1 MMMHFWSL
9 QSLIKQGL
17 SEAMSNSSDVLVIG
31 AGLAGLSAA
40 IKLQEAG
47 RDVRIIESS
56 DRPGGRVTSDIID
69 GFICDRGFQL
79 INSKYPALQALNV
92 IQEIDFIKAPRVI
105 EVALGNQRRAL
116 GDPRVAPW
124 TALDK
129 ATGSIPEKLSLLRF
143 LAASPKEN
151 QSVEDVLNSSG
162 SVYVRALRPFL
173 QGVFLTDPKNVD
185 ARYGQS
191 IVKSFVTGSPG
202 IPRKGVAELSKALA
216 ARVDSITYG
225 VQADSIEGNVVRT
238 SAGDFKA
245 ATIIVATD
253 ATTATQLLGLNEVPR
268 MAGCITWYHAVA
280 TNPSG
285 SGRLIVDGQN
295 RGPII
300 NSLVISDISTDYAPV
315 GQHLVSTTTDLG
327 ATESDVR
334 RHLAI
339 VWGIST
345 HDWQL
350 IAKYEIPAALP
361 IQSIGRALTQQVK
374 VSEGLYVVGDHR
386 AVPSQQGA
394 LFSGNLAAELILN
407 QS

>member
-1 MMMHFWSL
+1 MMHFWSL

-17 SEAMSNSSDVLVIG
+17 SEAMSNSSDVLVVG

-47 RDVRIIESS
+47 RNVWVIESS

-116 GDPRVAPW
+116 GDPQVAPW

-129 ATGSIPEKLSLLRF
+129 ATGTIPEKLSLLRF
-143 LAASPKEN
+143 LAASPKDN
-151 QSVEDVLNSSG
+151 QSVEDVLSSSG

-216 ARVDSITYG
+216 ARVDSISYG
-225 VQADSIEGNVVRT
+225 VQADSIEGKVVRT

-245 ATIIVATD
+245 TTIIVATD
-253 ATTATQLLGLNEVPR
+253 ATTATQLLGLNEVAR

-285 SGRLIVDGQN
+285 SGRLVVDGQN

-300 NSLVISDISTDYAPV
+300 NSIVISDISSDYAPV

-339 VWGIST
+339 MWGIST

-361 IQSIGRALTQQVK
+361 IQSIGRALTQPVK

-407 QS
+407 QG

>member
-1 MMMHFWSL
+1 
-9 QSLIKQGL
+9 
-17 SEAMSNSSDVLVIG
+17 MSSSSDVLVIG

-40 IKLQEAG
+40 IKLQQAG

-56 DRPGGRVTSDIID
+56 DRPGGRVTSDNID

-129 ATGSIPEKLSLLRF
+129 ATGTIPEKLSLLRF
-143 LAASPKEN
+143 LAMAPKEN
-151 QSVEDVLNSSG
+151 QSVEDVLKSSG
-162 SVYVRALRPFL
+162 SVYIRALRPFL

-202 IPRKGVAELSKALA
+202 IPRKGVAELSKVLA
-216 ARVDSITYG
+216 ARVNSISYG
-225 VQADSIEGNVVRT
+225 VQADSLEGKVVRT
-238 SAGDFKA
+238 STGDFTA

-253 ATTATQLLGLNEVPR
+253 ATTATQLLGLNEVAR
-268 MAGCITWYHAVA
+268 MAACITWYHAV
-280 TNPSG
+280 TNNPSG
-285 SGRLIVDGQN
+285 NGRLIVDGQN

-300 NSLVISDISTDYAPV
+300 NSIVMSDISSNYAPV

-339 VWGIST
+339 MWGTST

-361 IQSIGRALTQQVK
+361 IQSIGRKLTQPVK
-374 VSEGLYVVGDHR
+374 VSDGLYVVGDHR

-394 LFSGNLAAELILN
+394 MFSGNLAAELILN

>member
-1 MMMHFWSL
+1 
-9 QSLIKQGL
+9 
-17 SEAMSNSSDVLVIG
+17 MSNSSDVLIIG

-40 IKLQEAG
+40 ISLQESG
-47 RDVRIIESS
+47 KNVRIIESS

-79 INSKYPALQALNV
+79 INSKYPAIQALDV
-92 IQEIDFIKAPRVI
+92 IKEIDFIAAPRVI
-105 EVALGNQRRAL
+105 EVALGNDRRAL

-129 ATGSIPEKLSLLRF
+129 TTGTIPEKLSLLRF
-143 LAASPKEN
+143 LASSPKEN
-151 QSVEDVLNSSG
+151 ESIEDVLKPSG
-162 SVYVRALRPFL
+162 SVYFRAIRPFL

-185 ARYGQS
+185 ARYGLS
-191 IVKSFVTGSPG
+191 IVKSFITGSPG
-202 IPRKGVAELSKALA
+202 VPRRGVAELSKALA
-216 ARVDSITYG
+216 LRVNSITYG
-225 VQADSIEGNVVRT
+225 VRADSLEGKIVQT
-238 SAGDFKA
+238 SAGEFRA
-245 ATIIVATD
+245 STIVVATD
-253 ATTATQLLGLNEVPR
+253 ATTATQFLGLPEVPR
-268 MAGCITWYHAVA
+268 MAGCITWYHAVT

-285 SGRLIVDGQN
+285 NGRLIVDGQN

-300 NSLVISDISTDYAPV
+300 NSIVMSDISSSYAPL

-339 VWGIST
+339 VWGMST

-361 IQSIGRALTQQVK
+361 IQSVGRALTQAVK
-374 VSEGLYVVGDHR
+374 VSESVYVVGDHR

-394 LFSGNLAAELILN
+394 LFSGRLAAELILN
-407 QS
+407 KS

>member
-1 MMMHFWSL
+1 MMHFWSL

-17 SEAMSNSSDVLVIG
+17 SEAMSNSSDVLVVG

-47 RDVRIIESS
+47 RNVWVIESS

-116 GDPRVAPW
+116 GDPQVAPW

-129 ATGSIPEKLSLLRF
+129 ATGTIPEKLSLLRF
-143 LAASPKEN
+143 LAASPKDN
-151 QSVEDVLNSSG
+151 QSVEDVLSSSG

-216 ARVDSITYG
+216 ARVDSISYG
-225 VQADSIEGNVVRT
+225 VQADSIEGKVVRT

-245 ATIIVATD
+245 TTIIVATD
-253 ATTATQLLGLNEVPR
+253 ATTATQLLGLNEVAR

-285 SGRLIVDGQN
+285 SGRLVVDGQN

-300 NSLVISDISTDYAPV
+300 NSIVISDISSDYAPV

-339 VWGIST
+339 MWGIST

-361 IQSIGRALTQQVK
+361 IQSIGRALTQPVK

>member
-1 MMMHFWSL
+1 MP
-9 QSLIKQGL
+9 
-17 SEAMSNSSDVLVIG
+17 NSSDVLIIG

-40 IKLQEAG
+40 ITLQEAG
-47 RDVRIIESS
+47 RDVRVIDSS

-79 INSKYPALQALNV
+79 INSKYPALQALDV
-92 IQEIDFIKAPRVI
+92 IKEIDFIPAPRVI
-105 EVALGNQRRAL
+105 EVALSSDRRAL

-129 ATGSIPEKLSLLRF
+129 ATGTIPEKLSLLRF
-143 LAASPKEN
+143 LATNPKEN
-151 QSVEDVLNSSG
+151 QSVEDVLKPSG
-162 SVYVRALRPFL
+162 SVYTRVLRPFL

-191 IVKSFVTGSPG
+191 IVKSFISGSPG

-216 ARVDSITYG
+216 ARVSSITYG
-225 VQADSIEGNVVRT
+225 VQANSLEGGFTKT

-245 ATIIVATD
+245 GTVIVATD
-253 ATTATQLLGLNEVPR
+253 ATTATQLLGLSEVPR
-268 MAGCITWYHAVA
+268 MAGCITWYHAVSD
-280 TNPSG
+280 NPSG
-285 SGRLIVDGQN
+285 NGRLIVDGQN

-300 NSLVISDISTDYAPV
+300 NSIVMSDISSSYAPL

-350 IAKYEIPAALP
+350 IAKYEIPAALL
-361 IQSIGRALTQQVK
+361 IQNVGRSFTQTVK
-374 VSEGLYVVGDHR
+374 VSDNIFVVGDHR

-394 LFSGNLAAELILN
+394 LFSGRLAAELILN
-407 QS
+407 QR

>member
-1 MMMHFWSL
+1 
-9 QSLIKQGL
+9 
-17 SEAMSNSSDVLVIG
+17 MSNSCDVLIIG

-40 IKLQEAG
+40 ISLEEAG
-47 RDVRIIESS
+47 RDVRVIESS
-56 DRPGGRVTSDIID
+56 DRPGGRVTSDVID

-79 INSKYPALQALNV
+79 INSKYPALQELDV
-92 IQEIDFIKAPRVI
+92 IKEIDFIPAPRVI
-105 EVALGNQRRAL
+105 EVALGNDRRAL

-129 ATGSIPEKLSLLRF
+129 ATGTIPEKLSLLHF
-143 LAASPKEN
+143 LVSTPKEN
-151 QSVEDVLNSSG
+151 QSVEDVLKSSG

-191 IVKSFVTGSPG
+191 IIKSFITGSPG
-202 IPRKGVAELSKALA
+202 VPRKGVAELSKALA
-216 ARVDSITYG
+216 ARVSSISYG
-225 VQADSIEGNVVRT
+225 VQANSLEARSTKT
-238 SAGDFKA
+238 SAGGFN
-245 ATIIVATD
+245 ATTVIVATD
-253 ATTATQLLGLNEVPR
+253 ATTATQLLGLPEVPR
-268 MAGCITWYHAVA
+268 MAGCITWYHAVS

-285 SGRLIVDGQN
+285 NGRLIVDGQN

-300 NSLVISDISTDYAPV
+300 NSIVMSDISSSYAPL
-315 GQHLVSTTTDLG
+315 GQHLVSTTTELG

-334 RHLAI
+334 RHLAMM
-339 VWGIST
+339 WGTST

-361 IQSIGRALTQQVK
+361 IQNVGRALTQNIK
-374 VSEGLYVVGDHR
+374 VSDNVFVVGDHR
-386 AVPSQQGA
+386 TVPSQQGA
-394 LFSGNLAAELILN
+394 LFSGRMAAELILN